1 MTISGRIVYSMKTDR
16 EDIQFIC
23 GCLSPHV
30 NKRKRIDE
38 QGKYVYCVS
47 EDGYRYCFN
56 GEDGELIEKR
66 RMADYELLGV
76 THYPNSNGMLSYS
89 QKGDITAWR
98 TYCVC

>member
-98 TYCVC
+98 TYRVC

>member
-38 QGKYVYCVS
+38 
-47 EDGYRYCFN
+47 
-56 GEDGELIEKR
+56 
-66 RMADYELLGV
+66 
-76 THYPNSNGMLSYS
+76 
-89 QKGDITAWR
+89 
-98 TYCVC
+98 